1 MLPYSIAL
9 SVLAE
14 ATTAVPSAKW
24 AADAARW
31 DAAFAPCSTRSL
43 AELRPLKEP
52 MISTRLLGFD
62 CGQRTRVRRW
72 EFSDGSQTILIRHF
86 DDQRRA
92 TWNAVLGSNLSSMPK
107 GMP

>member
-1 MLPYSIAL
+1 LLPYSIAL

-43 AELRPLKEP
+43 A
-52 MISTRLLGFD
+52 
-62 CGQRTRVRRW
+62 
-72 EFSDGSQTILIRHF
+72 
-86 DDQRRA
+86 
-92 TWNAVLGSNLSSMPK
+92 
-107 GMP
+107 